1 MFKKHLS
8 KEQSE
13 LTAGFIFFIAATV
26 LIVFVGARQNISSR
40 ETGSYLVNAR
50 FNVTDGLGVGAPVRL
65 AGIRIGRVVNQRL
78 DSSYGVN
85 VTLSISKNVRLPD
98 DTGASIQSTSLIGAK
113 YIELSPGGSE
123 DYLENGGEIMF
134 TEDSVNMVSLL
145 DKVLSMARDKKKKT
159 QQKDNGK

>member
-1 MFKKHLS
+1 MFKKRLS

-13 LTAGFIFFIAATV
+13 LTAGFIFFIAATA
-26 LIVFVGARQNISSR
+26 LIIFVGARQSISSR
-40 ETGSYLVNAR
+40 ETGSYLINAR
-50 FNVTDGLGVGAPVRL
+50 FNVTDGLGIGAPVRL
-65 AGIRIGRVVNQRL
+65 AGIRIGSVVNQRL

-113 YIELSPGGSE
+113 YIELSPGGGE
-123 DYLENGGEIMF
+123 DYLGNNGEIMF

-145 DKVLSMARDKKKKT
+145 DKVLSMARDKKKRK